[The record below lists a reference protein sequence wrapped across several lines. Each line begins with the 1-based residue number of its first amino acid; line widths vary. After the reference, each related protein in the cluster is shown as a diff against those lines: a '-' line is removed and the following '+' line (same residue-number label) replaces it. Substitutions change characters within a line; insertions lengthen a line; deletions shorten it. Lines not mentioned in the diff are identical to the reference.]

1 MSSYIQATPREGAL
15 NHGPLFVMPSPL
27 KEGVGYRYAFVGL
40 LVPKSLCP
48 SNA

>member
-1 MSSYIQATPREGAL
+1 MSSYIQATPRGGAL
-15 NHGPLFVMPSPL
+15 NHGPLFAMPSPL